1 MTFMRAIA
9 GKRRFA
15 LQQVDRNFTSRGMIG
30 QRRLENGF
38 PGEAIVHKAVR
49 DRRLSFLHSFALRAR
64 SRKVIDLSTGS
75 CWIQA
80 DTDTNLAAAEPGPA
94 AATGNAK
101 KLQGA
106 VGLTLPL
113 RCGGWAAVKPCTEA
127 GEIVYPVTESLRKW
141 T

>member
-1 MTFMRAIA
+1 
-9 GKRRFA
+9 
-15 LQQVDRNFTSRGMIG
+15 MIG

-38 PGEAIVHKAVR
+38 PGEAIVNKAVR

-64 SRKVIDLSTGS
+64 SRKVIDRSTGS
-75 CWIQA
+75 CWNQA

-106 VGLTLPL
+106 VRLTLPL
-113 RCGGWAAVKPCTEA
+113 RLRPAAVKPCTEA